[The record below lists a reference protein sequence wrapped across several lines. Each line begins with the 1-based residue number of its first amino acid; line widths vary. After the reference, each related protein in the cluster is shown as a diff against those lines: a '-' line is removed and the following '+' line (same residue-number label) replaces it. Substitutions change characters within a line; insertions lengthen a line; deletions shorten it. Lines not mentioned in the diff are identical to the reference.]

1 MDKVVELV
9 GGGSVING
17 AYPTL
22 TRGCLKVHGGVPIVL
37 CLFGDPLYTMHLIVL
52 AAGLRWGRCSHR
64 LHGRGV
70 MT

>member
-1 MDKVVELV
+1 MCELRKLLENKLGWGMV
-9 GGGSVING
+9 RFQLDESES
-17 AYPTL
+17 L
-22 TRGCLKVHGGVPIVL
+22 TVC
-37 CLFGDPLYTMHLIVL
+37 TMHLIVL